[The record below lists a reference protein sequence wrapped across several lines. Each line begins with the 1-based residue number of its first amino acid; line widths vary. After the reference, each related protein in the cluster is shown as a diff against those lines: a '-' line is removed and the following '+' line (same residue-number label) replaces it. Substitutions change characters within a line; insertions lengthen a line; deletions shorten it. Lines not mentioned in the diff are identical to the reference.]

1 MNAAE
6 LIEHVEECRRER
18 WQNSDISSGGERL
31 LELVA
36 AHFQECEEC
45 RKAFDTEEYEEE
57 TLIGIWHRYMCQN
70 EDPAEWICDEGL
82 QAIFDHPIGV
92 FVIVPAQE
100 GTVGYPEF
108 KIELSEPALHTE
120 IGKRWP
126 EAEIDE
132 DFQLCEEPE
141 AAENEMMKNVIQAGE
156 VVARVYTIEED

>member
-1 MNAAE
+1 MMS
-6 LIEHVEECRRER
+6 ER
-18 WQNSDISSGGERL
+18 K
-31 LELVA
+31 
-36 AHFQECEEC
+36 F
-45 RKAFDTEEYEEE
+45 RKAVIRAAKFDEMK
-57 TLIGIWHRYMCQN
+57 I
-70 EDPAEWICDEGL
+70 
-82 QAIFDHPIGV
+82 
-92 FVIVPAQE
+92 PAQE

-156 VVARVYTIEED
+156 VVARIYTIRGGD